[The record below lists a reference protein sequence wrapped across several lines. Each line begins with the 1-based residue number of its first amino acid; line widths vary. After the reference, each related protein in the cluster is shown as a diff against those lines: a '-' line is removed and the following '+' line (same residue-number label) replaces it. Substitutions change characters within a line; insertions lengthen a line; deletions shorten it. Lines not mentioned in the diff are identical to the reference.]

1 MRWEVR
7 PEHRRMRVSSVRQN
21 VVANFAGKAWTSIMS
36 LVFIP
41 LYIKFMGIE
50 AYGLIGIFVSLI
62 VLLSILDMGLS
73 STLSRELARLS
84 AAPDSAQESRD
95 LVRTLEFVYWGI
107 GIIIGLGLIALAPLI
122 AYHWVKTQGIPTQT
136 VQQALMIMGLVVAF
150 QWPASL
156 YDGGLVG
163 LQRQVLLNSV
173 RSVMATIQHGGAVL
187 VLWLISPTVLTYF
200 TWQIFISIIQTLLL
214 AHFVWKS
221 LPVAHTQSVFQKY
234 LLKKNWRFAA
244 GMTGISIMATILTQ
258 TDKIILSKLLTL
270 RVFGYYILAVTVGNA
285 LGYLVQPISVALFPK
300 LSQHVL
306 DEDETNLSALYH
318 NGCQLASIIML
329 PAAMTLALFPREIL
343 TLWIRDPEIVRNAF
357 FLVSLIVIG
366 TAMNSLMVLPYTLQL
381 AHGWTRLVFS
391 QNVISTILLVPL
403 MIFMV
408 KSYGAIGAPIVWII
422 LNAGY
427 LFILIPLMHRRIL
440 TSEMKQWYLLDVGA
454 PLLIIAGIVL
464 FSRVLMPVDASKY
477 IALLWLIL
485 TPIIAFVIAMVTL
498 PSTRAWINWSKLKNC
513 SLITK

>member
-1 MRWEVR
+1 MR

-163 LQRQVLLNSV
+163 LQRQVLLNGV
-173 RSVMATIQHGGAVL
+173 RGTMATVQHGGAVL
-187 VLWLISPTVLTYF
+187 ALWLISPSILVFF
-200 TWQIFISIIQTLLL
+200 TWQIFINIIQTLLL
-214 AHFVWKS
+214 ARSVWIS
-221 LPVAHTQSVFQKY
+221 LPVSLEKSVFRTD
-234 LLKKNWRFAA
+234 LLRKNWRFAA
-244 GMTGISIMATILTQ
+244 GMMSISIMAIILTQ
-258 TDKIILSKLLTL
+258 ADKIILSKLLTL
-270 RVFGYYILAVTVGNA
+270 TMFGYYMLAFNLANTMIL
-285 LGYLVQPISVALFPK
+285 LVNPVFSALFPK
-300 LSQHVL
+300 LSQL
-306 DEDETNLSALYH
+306 TNAKDCENLVSDYYH
-318 NGCQLASIIML
+318 KGCQLVSVFVL
-329 PAAMTLALFPREIL
+329 PAASILALFSKQIL
-343 TLWIRDPEIVRNAF
+343 LLWVRDPVIAQNTH
-357 FLVSLIVIG
+357 LLLSLLVIG
-366 TAMNSLMVLPYTLQL
+366 SALNALMTLPFSLQL
-381 AHGWTRLVFS
+381 SYGWTKLSFIK
-391 QNVISTILLVPL
+391 NVIAVIILVPL
-403 MIFMV
+403 MV
-408 KSYGAIGAPIVWII
+408 WLVNLYGAPGAAIVWII
-422 LNAGY
+422 LNVGY
-427 LFILIPLMHRRIL
+427 FFIEIPVMHSRLLKADMWR
-440 TSEMKQWYLLDVGA
+440 WYFQDVGL
-454 PLLIIAGIVL
+454 PLLIILSIALCSRFFMPQFATTHTTLLWISLTGLLSLIVSTIAVSFGRELIKKAVSSLSAIVL
-464 FSRVLMPVDASKY
+464 Y
-477 IALLWLIL
+477 E
-485 TPIIAFVIAMVTL
+485 
-498 PSTRAWINWSKLKNC
+498 
-513 SLITK
+513 